1 MLRGVKNVRRWE
13 QNSCVT
19 RLSRFLF
26 LAWVDQKTRSLK
38 SLFASP
44 LYFIEA
50 QVLSESK
57 ARPSEDHIPTIILLS
72 ALTILRI
79 CNFLLSLNISRMQ
92 LERLLSYIL
101 HIANCLL
108 FAASLEAVL
117 QHSQDRCE
125 IYSKALTSVT

>member
-1 MLRGVKNVRRWE
+1 MCDKIKSFPFIGVGGPEDSVLKKLICIATV
-13 QNSCVT
+13 
-19 RLSRFLF
+19 LF
-26 LAWVDQKTRSLK
+26 G
-38 SLFASP
+38 SP
-44 LYFIEA
+44 SIIRIE
-50 QVLSESK
+50 S
-57 ARPSEDHIPTIILLS
+57 PSEDHIPTIILLS

-117 QHSQDRCE
+117 
-125 IYSKALTSVT
+125 